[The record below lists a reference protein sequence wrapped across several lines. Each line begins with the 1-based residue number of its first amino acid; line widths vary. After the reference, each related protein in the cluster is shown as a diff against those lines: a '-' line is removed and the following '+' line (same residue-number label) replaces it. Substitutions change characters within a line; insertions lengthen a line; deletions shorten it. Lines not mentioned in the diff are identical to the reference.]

1 MRDAQHEDEQNQKE
15 ELKKV
20 LDNPPNSLTY
30 FKEEPVTEN
39 QRQAEKE
46 RVKQRW
52 KILCLVKTSDRAG
65 DKHLKQEKL
74 KERVDEWMSSM
85 VNQMRLVE
93 ETHEQQQNGN
103 IPDDK
108 GELDLSSNNSGDRAT
123 SPLVPNYKD
132 ELVRLRKVSEAEQ
145 QKRIQAREE
154 LELERERLLV
164 LEGKMKVKE
173 EHLKDPILKLHFDCL
188 KMEKRAKNATAK
200 KLKRKQRKEKTKAIK
215 LKWTS
220 AKDKLKLKNFSL
232 PNACSVETETVV
244 ANLVY
249 DELKTLCTRPKTV
262 KLHCWMVKKVPVQAK
277 PRKVL
282 IPTLSFKLL
291 MTLRTLMICIELL
304 KFMLVLHLIMI
315 SRLNVHKV

>member
-1 MRDAQHEDEQNQKE
+1 M
-15 ELKKV
+15 
-20 LDNPPNSLTY
+20 
-30 FKEEPVTEN
+30 
-39 QRQAEKE
+39 
-46 RVKQRW
+46 
-52 KILCLVKTSDRAG
+52 
-65 DKHLKQEKL
+65 
-74 KERVDEWMSSM
+74 
-85 VNQMRLVE
+85 
-93 ETHEQQQNGN
+93 
-103 IPDDK
+103 
-108 GELDLSSNNSGDRAT
+108 DLSSNNSGDRAT

-249 DELKTLCTRPKTV
+249 DELNDS
-262 KLHCWMVKKVPVQAK
+262 LHVAKDSKPSLLDGEEGASASKAKKSPHPNPVFQAFDDAK
-277 PRKVL
+277 NVDDLYRIAEIYVS
-282 IPTLSFKLL
+282 PTSYYDF
-291 MTLRTLMICIELL
+291 
-304 KFMLVLHLIMI
+304 
-315 SRLNVHKV
+315 